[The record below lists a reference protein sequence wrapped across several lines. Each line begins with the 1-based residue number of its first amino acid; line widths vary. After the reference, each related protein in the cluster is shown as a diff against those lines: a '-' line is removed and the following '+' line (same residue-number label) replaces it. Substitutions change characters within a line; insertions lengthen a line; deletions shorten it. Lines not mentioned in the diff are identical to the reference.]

1 MQVAYKTEGERYL
14 LVQGLNTA
22 AAETRETLFN
32 EESNFNVDFA
42 SLKHGPWILGN
53 LAVKWSE
60 VLYVVDISSVNKR
73 RCPFRWVDILKF
85 KELIKNKNKNK
96 EHRRVPTVRYKK

>member
-32 EESNFNVDFA
+32 EESNFA
-42 SLKHGPWILGN
+42 LTLRHSERKSGGPRCGACSARTKHGPWILGN
-53 LAVKWSE
+53 LAVKWSQ

-73 RCPFRWVDILKF
+73 RCPFR
-85 KELIKNKNKNK
+85 
-96 EHRRVPTVRYKK
+96 